1 MRAKGT
7 MEESMDLLITVLG
20 NALVQGKFR
29 ERLLSGEDPVREAET
44 WGFRLTK
51 GEGEML
57 RAMFTGSDEYIEDL
71 RTKFDA
77 LEDQV
82 YINMTCDKPCK
93 MTVGPP
99 LCPPPLPKAA

>member
-1 MRAKGT
+1 
-7 MEESMDLLITVLG
+7 MDLLITVLG
-20 NALVQGKFR
+20 NAVVQGDFR
-29 ERLLSGEDPVREAET
+29 DRLLSGEDPVREAEA

-57 RAMFTGSDEYIEDL
+57 RDMFTGSAEYIEGL
-71 RTKFDA
+71 RKKFDA

-82 YINMTCDKPCK
+82 YINMNCARPCK

>member
-1 MRAKGT
+1 
-7 MEESMDLLITVLG
+7 MDLLITVLG
-20 NALVQGKFR
+20 NAVVQGDFR
-29 ERLLSGEDPVREAET
+29 DRLLSGEDPVKEAEA

-57 RAMFTGSDEYIEDL
+57 RDIFTGSDEYIEGL
-71 RTKFDA
+71 RKKFDA

-82 YINMTCDKPCK
+82 YINTGCARPCK

-99 LCPPPLPKAA
+99 VCPPSPAKAA